1 MKICSETHK
10 QKLLTQ
16 WNLKNAKL
24 QEDNDPK
31 KKHGI

>member
-1 MKICSETHK
+1 MKIYSEKHK
-10 QKLLTQ
+10 EKLLTQ
-16 WNLKNAKL
+16 WNLKTAYL